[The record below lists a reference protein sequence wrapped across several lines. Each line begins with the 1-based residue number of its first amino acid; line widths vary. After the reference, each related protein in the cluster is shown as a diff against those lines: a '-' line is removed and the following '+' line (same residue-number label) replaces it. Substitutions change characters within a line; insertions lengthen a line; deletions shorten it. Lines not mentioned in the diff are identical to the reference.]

1 MSRHKRHDRGKRL
14 SELLREIIATSL
26 ERIEDERIAWV
37 SVTEVHTDAE
47 LDIAKVYVTSLE
59 PESMAESLEALSDH
73 RKTIQAEIGRQARL
87 RRVPRLEFHED
98 DVLES
103 ASRVEQILR
112 DLALDENPSLDDGA

>member
-47 LDIAKVYVTSLE
+47 LDTAKVYVTSLE